1 VKLDHVRRAIAFGAH
16 PDDVEVGAGGLV
28 AKLVDAGAQV
38 TIVVTSIPNQY
49 AARRAEAIAA
59 AAKLGASLVLPPGD
73 ETGTRIEDVPTSAL
87 VARFER
93 ELAAVDPELVLVH
106 GGHDSH
112 HDHIAVHRAVL
123 AAVRRQRCDI
133 LAYATRLPAG
143 VSPPPPTCIVDI
155 SRTINKKLAAI
166 AEHKTQFQPDFPEK
180 RRDIHRALGVTH
192 GVPYAEVYE
201 VLRIEL

>member
-1 VKLDHVRRAIAFGAH
+1 MKLDHVRKAIAFGAH

-28 AKLVDAGAQV
+28 AKLTSAGAHV
-38 TIVVTSIPNQY
+38 TIVVSSIPNQY
-49 AARRAEAIAA
+49 AVRRAEAMAA
-59 AAKLGASLVLPPGD
+59 AGVLGAALVLPPGD
-73 ETGTRIEDVPTSAL
+73 ETGSRVEDVPTSAL

-93 ELAAVDPELVLVH
+93 ELTAVDPDLVIVH

-123 AAVRRQRCDI
+123 AAVRRTPCDI

-155 SRTINKKLAAI
+155 SSVIDKKLAAV
-166 AEHKTQFQPDFPEK
+166 AEHKSQFPPDFAAK

-192 GVPYAEVYE
+192 GLSYAEVYE

>member
-1 VKLDHVRRAIAFGAH
+1 MRLDHVRRAIAFGAH

-38 TIVVTSIPNQY
+38 AIVVTSIPNQY
-49 AARRAEAIAA
+49 AVRRAEAVAA
-59 AAKLGASLVLPPGD
+59 AAMLGASLVLPPGD
-73 ETGTRIEDVPTSAL
+73 ETGSRVEDVPASAL

-106 GGHDSH
+106 GAHDSH

-123 AAVRRQRCDI
+123 AAVRRTRCDI

-143 VSPPPPTCIVDI
+143 SSPPPPTCIVDI
-155 SRTINKKLAAI
+155 STTIDRKLAAI
-166 AEHKTQFQPDFPEK
+166 AEHKSQFEPEFPEK
-180 RRDIHRALGVTH
+180 RRDIHRALGITH
-192 GVPYAEVYE
+192 GVAFAEVYE

>member
-1 VKLDHVRRAIAFGAH
+1 MKLDHVRKAIAFGAH

-28 AKLVDAGAQV
+28 AKLTTSGAHV
-38 TIVVTSIPNQY
+38 TIVVSSIPNQY
-49 AARRAEAIAA
+49 AVRRAEAMAA
-59 AAKLGASLVLPPGD
+59 ASVLGAALVLPPGD
-73 ETGTRIEDVPTSAL
+73 ETGSRVEDVPTSAL

-93 ELAAVDPELVLVH
+93 ELAAVEPDLVIVH

-112 HDHIAVHRAVL
+112 HDHLAVHRAVL
-123 AAVRRQRCDI
+123 AAVRRTRCDI

-143 VSPPPPTCIVDI
+143 VSPPPPTCVVDI
-155 SRTINKKLAAI
+155 SSVIDKKLAAI
-166 AEHKTQFQPDFPEK
+166 GEHKSQFQPDFPEK

-192 GVPYAEVYE
+192 SLPYAEVYE